1 FSAPKAFTT
10 ALHEMASASAPPM
23 RVSQL
28 LANVAAGATKPSEI
42 TIVQTMNSTEPIAT
56 STPMS
61 GQYQASSATEPTSI
75 SSDGSNAIMSVS
87 FSKSIAHIARETLRT
102 VDPAKALACQSVEKR
117 CSLRNEL
124 AAMSLMIFKVKSVM
138 T

>member
-1 FSAPKAFTT
+1 AK
-10 ALHEMASASAPPM
+10 APPI

-28 LANVAAGATKPSEI
+28 LASVAAGATKPSEI
-42 TIVQTMNSTEPIAT
+42 TMVQTMNSTEPIAT
-56 STPMS
+56 SKPIS
-61 GQYQASSATEPTSI
+61 GQYHDRSATEPSSI
-75 SSDGSNAIMSVS
+75 RIDGSKATISVS
-87 FSKSIAHIARETLRT
+87 LSRSSAHKARATLRT
-102 VDPAKALACQSVEKR
+102 VDPAKALACQSVENR